1 VVQALWLAELARLG
15 RSQHTLAAYQR
26 SVTNFVDYVDGK
38 SPETWQHID
47 VRAWMRQQALDGLSS
62 RSMRQHLSGLR
73 AYCQYLLVQGVISQD
88 PSLAIKLP
96 KMPVDLPKTLS
107 VEQAQRL
114 LEPQQTLTG
123 LALRDQAMLE
133 MLYGAGLRV
142 SELTGL
148 NMASLDMTTGWVRVL
163 GKGNKERQ
171 APIGEKALQA
181 MNAWLAERIH
191 WVKHDESAVF
201 VNQRGDRISVRSVQN
216 LTRDRA
222 LTQGLPMH
230 VHPHRLRH
238 ACATHLLESSSDLR
252 SVQEL
257 LGHANLNTTQIYTK
271 LDFGHLASVY
281 DSAHPR
287 AKRQQKETAQHEH

>member
-1 VVQALWLAELARLG
+1 MQALWLAELSRLG
-15 RSQHTLAAYQR
+15 RSSHTIAAYQR
-26 SVTNFVDYVDGK
+26 AVVNFMDYVDAK
-38 SPETWQHID
+38 SPETWQHVD
-47 VRAWMRQQALDGLSS
+47 VRAWMRQQAMDGLSS
-62 RSMRQHLSGLR
+62 RSMRQHLSGVR
-73 AYCQYLLVQGVISQD
+73 AYCQYLLAQGTISQD
-88 PSLAIKLP
+88 PTVGIKLP

-114 LEPQQTLTG
+114 LEPHQTLTG

-148 NMASLDMTTGWVRVL
+148 NITSVDLATGWVRVL

-171 APIGEKALQA
+171 APMGEKALDA
-181 MNAWLAERIH
+181 MKAWLNERVN
-191 WVKHDESAVF
+191 WVNKDEIAVF
-201 VNQRGDRISVRSVQN
+201 VNQRGERISVRSVQN
-216 LTRDRA
+216 LTRQRA

-252 SVQEL
+252 SIQEL